1 MEQVIAK
8 VIEAISNPQVILFA
22 GVVVE
27 MIFRF
32 VKTDKPKSILIMIA
46 DGGKVLGNGLV
57 AVSSF
62 LDKIVGQRLK

>member
-1 MEQVIAK
+1 MEQVIEK

-32 VKTDKPKSILIMIA
+32 VKTEKPKSILVMIA

-57 AVSSF
+57 AVSNF
-62 LDKIVGQRLK
+62 LDKIIGQRLK